1 MSRGFIKEGDQEE
14 IPMVPPRAYLPKGM
28 PNYVTKEGLAALN
41 KERKDLENE
50 RVTVSGNYIMSNF
63 VDAKMK
69 LLIDRINTAVE
80 VDLTKADKETVSFG
94 AYVKYNDRTV
104 RIVGVD
110 EADFSKGLL
119 SFISPVAKALVGK
132 KVGDKF
138 EIKIPKGTETIEVQ
152 GIWYEVVP
160 LTEVA
165 VEVENGAKSSP
176 SMITP
181 RTRNVSEAKA
191 TATSDVS
198 AEMQTQSVI
207 STEAKR
213 SGEILN
219 SKNVKKGFL
228 DKLEMTP
235 SVSIV
240 NQDEVPRAEG
250 ARNDSVSIDFFT
262 PDENI
267 MEFLP
272 VVNERG
278 IIVGRALHMELHKG
292 NKILH
297 PVVHLHIINN
307 KGIATMKYWWHV
319 AFGDAPEKTLKRKM
333 QETLG
338 LTAIK
343 PKLKKQYIRETKT
356 EKELVYVYILNSDE
370 NLLKTPEDK
379 EYFDIFAKD

>member
-28 PNYVTKEGLAALN
+28 PNYVTSEGLEAL
-41 KERKDLENE
+41 KIEREVLENE
-50 RVTVSGNYIMSNF
+50 RVAANGNYIMSNF
-63 VDAKMK
+63 IDAKMK

-80 VDLTKADKETVSFG
+80 VDLTKANKETVSFG
-94 AYVKYNDRTV
+94 AYVKYNGRTV

-138 EIKIPKGTETIEVQ
+138 EIKVPKGTETIEVQ
-152 GIWYEVVP
+152 GVWYETVP
-160 LTEVA
+160 LSEVA

-176 SMITP
+176 STLRAL
-181 RTRNVSEAKA
+181 RTRTVSEAMA
-191 TATSDVS
+191 TATSDGDN
-198 AEMQTQSVI
+198 AT
-207 STEAKR
+207 
-213 SGEILN
+213 
-219 SKNVKKGFL
+219 VKQ
-228 DKLEMTP
+228 E
-235 SVSIV
+235 
-240 NQDEVPRAEG
+240 EVPHFV
-250 ARNDSVSIDFFT
+250 RNDRGAIDFFV
-262 PDENI
+262 PEENI

-278 IIVGRALHMELHKG
+278 IIVGRALQMELHKG
-292 NKILH
+292 YKILH
-297 PVVHLHIINN
+297 PAVHLHVINN
-307 KGIATMKYWWHV
+307 KGEVARRYWWHV
-319 AFGDAPEKTLKRKM
+319 AFGDSPEKTLKRKM
-333 QETLG
+333 SEVLG
-338 LTAIK
+338 LSGVK

-370 NLLKTPEDK
+370 NLLKSPEGK

>member
-14 IPMVPPRAYLPKGM
+14 IPMVLPRAYLPKGM
-28 PNYVTKEGLAALN
+28 PYYVTSEGLALLN
-41 KERKDLENE
+41 KEREDLENE
-50 RVTVSGNYIMSNF
+50 RVAVSGNYIMSNF

-69 LLIDRINTAVE
+69 LLISRINTAVE
-80 VDLTKADKETVSFG
+80 MDLTKANKETVSFG
-94 AYVKYNDRTV
+94 AYVKYNDRIV

-110 EADFSKGLL
+110 EADYTKGLL
-119 SFISPVAKALVGK
+119 SFISPVAKALLGK
-132 KVGDKF
+132 KVGDRF
-138 EIKIPKGTETIEVQ
+138 EIKVPKGTETIEVQ
-152 GIWYEVVP
+152 GIWYEAVP
-160 LTEVA
+160 LTY
-165 VEVENGAKSSP
+165 
-176 SMITP
+176 
-181 RTRNVSEAKA
+181 
-191 TATSDVS
+191 D
-198 AEMQTQSVI
+198 VI

-213 SGEILN
+213 SGEI
-219 SKNVKKGFL
+219 SSQGRREANVGRGFL

-250 ARNDSVSIDFFT
+250 ARNDRGSVDCFV
-262 PDENI
+262 PENDI
-267 MEFLP
+267 MAFLP

-278 IIVGRALHMELHKG
+278 IIVGRALQMELHKG

-297 PVVHLHIINN
+297 PAVHLHVINN
-307 KGIATMKYWWHV
+307 KGVVTRKYWWHV
-319 AFGDAPEKTLKRKM
+319 AFGDTPEKTLKRKM
-333 QETLG
+333 QEILG
-338 LTAIK
+338 IAAIK